1 MKILNIIVIAV
12 ISIFLASCTKG
23 KQEEEVKGSRVE
35 EQGNENIELTQEQ
48 IKTVGIKLGK
58 VENRPLNNV
67 VRANGELQLNPQDMA
82 DVTSL
87 VGGVVRKIYVTE
99 GQQVKAGQVVAH
111 IENTEIVGLQK
122 DYLIAV
128 KETYV
133 THQELLRQ
141 KTLASQKAGV
151 EKTLQQASAAYEMAL
166 ARQTGLYN
174 QLRQIGININLV
186 KQGKIIRQISIT
198 APISGIVTKISV
210 RSGSYTESAQSLM
223 QVANNVAVF
232 CKLNVFERNISQ
244 IAKGQK
250 VDFVITNSPNMHF
263 KGTVREINR
272 SMNSDT
278 KAISVHV
285 GIDAKNTAELIPGM
299 HVTGIISMGK
309 QNVPALPDDAIVN
322 ANGKQY
328 VFVLDKT
335 QKEGNN
341 IKYQFKQVEVAAG
354 VSELGYTQVNFIAPI
369 SMDAT
374 VVTSNAFYIASMTAD
389 HGEE

>member
-1 MKILNIIVIAV
+1 MKTLNIIIIAV

-23 KQEEEVKGSRVE
+23 KQEEVKENKVE
-35 EQGNENIELTQEQ
+35 EQGNETIELTQEQ
-48 IKTVGIKLGK
+48 IKTVGITLGK

-87 VGGVVRKIYVTE
+87 VGGVVRKVYVTE

-128 KETYV
+128 KETNV

-174 QLRQIGININLV
+174 QLRQIGINTNLV
-186 KQGKIIRQISIT
+186 KQGKIIRQVSIS

-210 RSGSYTESAQSLM
+210 KSGSYIESSQSLM
-223 QVANNVAVF
+223 QVANNAAVF
-232 CKLNVFERNISQ
+232 CNLNVFERNISQ
-244 IAKGQK
+244 VAKGQE
-250 VDFVITNSPNMHF
+250 VDFVITNSPKVYF
-263 KGTVREINR
+263 KGTVKEINR
-272 SMNSDT
+272 SMDSDT

-285 GIDAKNTAELIPGM
+285 GIDAKNATELIPGM
-299 HVTGIISMGK
+299 YVTGIISMGK

-328 VFVLDKT
+328 VFVLDKRH
-335 QKEGNN
+335 KEGNDV
-341 IKYQFKQVEVAAG
+341 KFQFKQVEVVAG
-354 VSELGYTQVNFIAPI
+354 VSELGYTQVDFVTPI
-369 SMDAT
+369 SKDAT

>member
-1 MKILNIIVIAV
+1 MKTLNIIIIAV

-23 KQEEEVKGSRVE
+23 KQEEVKENKVE
-35 EQGNENIELTQEQ
+35 EQGNETIELTQEQ
-48 IKTVGIKLGK
+48 IKTVGITLGK

-82 DVTSL
+82 DITSL
-87 VGGVVRKIYVTE
+87 VGGVVRKVYVTE

-128 KETYV
+128 KETNV

-174 QLRQIGININLV
+174 QLRQIGINTNLV
-186 KQGKIIRQISIT
+186 KQGKIIRQVSIS

-210 RSGSYTESAQSLM
+210 KSGSYIESSQSLM
-223 QVANNVAVF
+223 QVANNAAVF
-232 CKLNVFERNISQ
+232 CNLNVFERNISQ
-244 IAKGQK
+244 VAKGQE
-250 VDFVITNSPNMHF
+250 VDFVITNSPKVYF
-263 KGTVREINR
+263 KGTVKEINR
-272 SMNSDT
+272 SMDSDT

-285 GIDAKNTAELIPGM
+285 GIDAKNATELIPGM
-299 HVTGIISMGK
+299 YVTGIISMGK

-328 VFVLDKT
+328 VFVLDKRH
-335 QKEGNN
+335 KEGNDV
-341 IKYQFKQVEVAAG
+341 KFQFKQVEVVAG
-354 VSELGYTQVNFIAPI
+354 VSELGYTQVDFVTPI
-369 SMDAT
+369 SKDAT

>member
-1 MKILNIIVIAV
+1 MKTFNIIIIAV

-23 KQEEEVKGSRVE
+23 KQEEVKENKVE
-35 EQGNENIELTQEQ
+35 EQGYETIELTQEQ
-48 IKTVGIKLGK
+48 IKTVGITLGK
-58 VENRPLNNV
+58 VESRSLNNV
-67 VRANGELQLNPQDMA
+67 IRANGELQLNPQDMA

-99 GQQVKAGQVVAH
+99 GQLVKAGQVVAH

-128 KETYV
+128 KETNV

-174 QLRQIGININLV
+174 QLRQIGINTNLV
-186 KQGKIIRQISIT
+186 KQGRIIRQVAIS
-198 APISGIVTKISV
+198 APISGIVTKISIK
-210 RSGSYTESAQSLM
+210 SGSYTESSQSLM
-223 QVANNVAVF
+223 QVANNAAVF
-232 CKLNVFERNISQ
+232 CNLNVFERNINQ
-244 IAKGQK
+244 VAKGQK
-250 VDFVITNSPNMHF
+250 VDFVITNSPNIHF
-263 KGTVREINR
+263 KGTVREINP
-272 SMNSDT
+272 SMDSDT
-278 KAISVHV
+278 KAISVRV
-285 GIDAKNTAELIPGM
+285 GIDTKNITELIPGM
-299 HVTGIISMGK
+299 YVTGIISMGK

-328 VFVLDKT
+328 VFVLEKKH
-335 QKEGNN
+335 KEGNDV
-341 IKYQFKQVEVAAG
+341 KYQFKQMEVVAG
-354 VSELGYTQVNFIAPI
+354 VSELGYTQIDFVAPI
-369 SMDAT
+369 SKNAT

>member
-1 MKILNIIVIAV
+1 MKTFNIIIIAV

-23 KQEEEVKGSRVE
+23 KQEEVKENKVE
-35 EQGNENIELTQEQ
+35 EQGYETIELTQEQ
-48 IKTVGIKLGK
+48 IKTVGITLGK
-58 VENRPLNNV
+58 VESRSLNNV
-67 VRANGELQLNPQDMA
+67 IRANGELQLNPQDMA

-99 GQQVKAGQVVAH
+99 GQLVKAGQVVAH

-128 KETYV
+128 KETNV

-174 QLRQIGININLV
+174 QLRQIGINTNLV
-186 KQGKIIRQISIT
+186 KQGRIIRKVAIS
-198 APISGIVTKISV
+198 APISGIVTKISIK
-210 RSGSYTESAQSLM
+210 SGSYTESSQSLM
-223 QVANNVAVF
+223 QVANNAAVF
-232 CKLNVFERNISQ
+232 CNLNVFERNINQ
-244 IAKGQK
+244 VAKGQK
-250 VDFVITNSPNMHF
+250 VDFVITNSPNIHF

-272 SMNSDT
+272 SMDSDT
-278 KAISVHV
+278 KAISVRV
-285 GIDAKNTAELIPGM
+285 GIDTKNITELIPGM
-299 HVTGIISMGK
+299 YVTGIISMGK

-328 VFVLDKT
+328 VFVLEKKH
-335 QKEGNN
+335 KEGNDV
-341 IKYQFKQVEVAAG
+341 KYQFKQMEVVAG
-354 VSELGYTQVNFIAPI
+354 VSELGYTQIDFVAPI
-369 SMDAT
+369 SKNAT

>member
-1 MKILNIIVIAV
+1 MKTLNIIIIAV

-23 KQEEEVKGSRVE
+23 KQEEVKENKVE
-35 EQGNENIELTQEQ
+35 EQGNETIELTQEQ
-48 IKTVGIKLGK
+48 IKTVGITLGK

-87 VGGVVRKIYVTE
+87 VGGVVRKVYVTE

-128 KETYV
+128 KETNV

-174 QLRQIGININLV
+174 QLRQIGLNTNLV
-186 KQGKIIRQISIT
+186 KQGKIKRQVSIS

-210 RSGSYTESAQSLM
+210 KSGSYIESSQSLM
-223 QVANNVAVF
+223 QVANNAAVF
-232 CKLNVFERNISQ
+232 CNLNVFERNISQ
-244 IAKGQK
+244 VAKGQE
-250 VDFVITNSPNMHF
+250 VDFVITNSPKVYF
-263 KGTVREINR
+263 KGTVKEINR
-272 SMNSDT
+272 SMDSDT

-285 GIDAKNTAELIPGM
+285 GIDAKNATELTPGM
-299 HVTGIISMGK
+299 YVTGIISMGK

-328 VFVLDKT
+328 VFVLDKRH
-335 QKEGNN
+335 KEGNDV
-341 IKYQFKQVEVAAG
+341 KFQFKQVEVVAG
-354 VSELGYTQVNFIAPI
+354 VSELGYTQVDFVTPI
-369 SMDAT
+369 SKDAT

>member
-1 MKILNIIVIAV
+1 MKTFNIIIIAV

-23 KQEEEVKGSRVE
+23 KQEEVKENKVE
-35 EQGNENIELTQEQ
+35 EQGYETIELTQEQ
-48 IKTVGIKLGK
+48 IKTVGITLGK
-58 VENRPLNNV
+58 VESRSLNNV
-67 VRANGELQLNPQDMA
+67 IRANGELQLNPQDMA

-87 VGGVVRKIYVTE
+87 EGGVVRKIYVTE
-99 GQQVKAGQVVAH
+99 GQLVKAGQVVAH

-128 KETYV
+128 KETNV

-174 QLRQIGININLV
+174 QLRQIGINTNLV
-186 KQGKIIRQISIT
+186 KQGRIIRQVAIS
-198 APISGIVTKISV
+198 APISGIVTKISIK
-210 RSGSYTESAQSLM
+210 SGSYTESSQSLM
-223 QVANNVAVF
+223 QVANNAAVF
-232 CKLNVFERNISQ
+232 CNLNVFERNINQ
-244 IAKGQK
+244 VAKGQK
-250 VDFVITNSPNMHF
+250 VDFVITNSPNIHF

-272 SMNSDT
+272 SMDSDT
-278 KAISVHV
+278 KAISVRV
-285 GIDAKNTAELIPGM
+285 GIDTKNITELIPGM
-299 HVTGIISMGK
+299 YVTGIISMGK

-328 VFVLDKT
+328 VFVLEKKH
-335 QKEGNN
+335 KEGNDV
-341 IKYQFKQVEVAAG
+341 KYQFKQMEVVAG
-354 VSELGYTQVNFIAPI
+354 VSELGYTQIDFVAPI
-369 SMDAT
+369 SKNAT

>member
-1 MKILNIIVIAV
+1 MKTFNIIIIAV

-23 KQEEEVKGSRVE
+23 KQEEVKENKVE
-35 EQGNENIELTQEQ
+35 EQGYETIELTQEQ
-48 IKTVGIKLGK
+48 IKTVGITLGK
-58 VENRPLNNV
+58 VESRSLNNV
-67 VRANGELQLNPQDMA
+67 IRANGELQLNPQDMA

-87 VGGVVRKIYVTE
+87 VEGVVRKIYVTE
-99 GQQVKAGQVVAH
+99 GQLVKAGQVVAH

-128 KETYV
+128 KETNV

-174 QLRQIGININLV
+174 QLRQIGINTNLV
-186 KQGKIIRQISIT
+186 KQGRIIRQVAIS
-198 APISGIVTKISV
+198 APISGIVTKISIK
-210 RSGSYTESAQSLM
+210 SGSYTESSQSLM
-223 QVANNVAVF
+223 QVANNAAVF
-232 CKLNVFERNISQ
+232 CNLNVFERNINQ
-244 IAKGQK
+244 VAKGQK
-250 VDFVITNSPNMHF
+250 VDFVITNSPNIHF

-272 SMNSDT
+272 SMDSDT
-278 KAISVHV
+278 KAISVRV
-285 GIDAKNTAELIPGM
+285 GIDTKNITELIPGM
-299 HVTGIISMGK
+299 YVTGIISMGK

-328 VFVLDKT
+328 VFVLEKKH
-335 QKEGNN
+335 KEGNDV
-341 IKYQFKQVEVAAG
+341 KYQFKQMEVVAG
-354 VSELGYTQVNFIAPI
+354 VSELGYTQIDFVAPI
-369 SMDAT
+369 SKNAT

>member
-1 MKILNIIVIAV
+1 MKTLNIISIAV
-12 ISIFLASCTKG
+12 ISIFLASCTKS
-23 KQEEEVKGSRVE
+23 KQEEVKENKVE
-35 EQGNENIELTQEQ
+35 EQGNETIELSQEQ
-48 IKTVGIKLGK
+48 IKTVGITLGK

-128 KETYV
+128 KETSV

-174 QLRQIGININLV
+174 QLRQIGINTNLV
-186 KQGKIIRQISIT
+186 KQGKIIRQVSISV
-198 APISGIVTKISV
+198 PISGIVTKISV
-210 RSGSYTESAQSLM
+210 KSGSYIESSQSLM
-223 QVANNVAVF
+223 QVANNAAVF
-232 CKLNVFERNISQ
+232 CNLNVFERNISQ
-244 IAKGQK
+244 VAKGQK
-250 VDFVITNSPNMHF
+250 VDFVITNSPKVHF
-263 KGTVREINR
+263 KGTVKEINR

-285 GIDAKNTAELIPGM
+285 GIDAKNATELIPGM
-299 HVTGIISMGK
+299 YVTGIISMGK

-328 VFVLDKT
+328 VFVLVKKH
-335 QKEGNN
+335 KEGNDV
-341 IKYQFKQVEVAAG
+341 KFQFKQVEVVAG
-354 VSELGYTQVNFIAPI
+354 VSELGYTQVDFVTPI
-369 SMDAT
+369 SKDAT

-389 HGEE
+389 HEEE

>member
-1 MKILNIIVIAV
+1 MKTFNIIIIAV

-23 KQEEEVKGSRVE
+23 KQEEVKENKVE
-35 EQGNENIELTQEQ
+35 EQGYEIIELTQEQ
-48 IKTVGIKLGK
+48 IKTVGITLGK
-58 VENRPLNNV
+58 VESRSLNNV
-67 VRANGELQLNPQDMA
+67 IRANGELQLNPQDMA

-99 GQQVKAGQVVAH
+99 GQLVKAGQVVAH

-128 KETYV
+128 KETNV

-174 QLRQIGININLV
+174 QLRQIGINTNLV
-186 KQGKIIRQISIT
+186 KQGRIIRQVAIS
-198 APISGIVTKISV
+198 APISGIVTKISIK
-210 RSGSYTESAQSLM
+210 SGSYTESSQSLM
-223 QVANNVAVF
+223 QVANNAAVF
-232 CKLNVFERNISQ
+232 CNLNVFERNINQ
-244 IAKGQK
+244 VAKGQK
-250 VDFVITNSPNMHF
+250 VDFVITNSPNIHF

-272 SMNSDT
+272 SMDSET
-278 KAISVHV
+278 KAISVRV
-285 GIDAKNTAELIPGM
+285 GIDTKNITELIPGM
-299 HVTGIISMGK
+299 YVTGIISMGK

-328 VFVLDKT
+328 VFVLEKKH
-335 QKEGNN
+335 KEGNDV
-341 IKYQFKQVEVAAG
+341 KYQFKQMEVVAG
-354 VSELGYTQVNFIAPI
+354 VSELGYTQIDFVAPI
-369 SMDAT
+369 SKNAT

>member
-1 MKILNIIVIAV
+1 MKTFNIIIIAV

-23 KQEEEVKGSRVE
+23 KQEEVKENKVE
-35 EQGNENIELTQEQ
+35 EQGYETIELTQEQ

-58 VENRPLNNV
+58 VESRSLNNV
-67 VRANGELQLNPQDMA
+67 IRANGELQLNPQDMA

-99 GQQVKAGQVVAH
+99 GQLVKAGQVVAH

-128 KETYV
+128 KETNV

-174 QLRQIGININLV
+174 QLRQIGINTNLV
-186 KQGKIIRQISIT
+186 KQGRIIRQVAIS
-198 APISGIVTKISV
+198 APISGIVTKISIK
-210 RSGSYTESAQSLM
+210 SGSYTESSQSLM
-223 QVANNVAVF
+223 QVANNAAVF
-232 CKLNVFERNISQ
+232 CNLNVFERNINQ
-244 IAKGQK
+244 VAKGQK
-250 VDFVITNSPNMHF
+250 VDFVITNSPNIHF

-272 SMNSDT
+272 SMDSDT
-278 KAISVHV
+278 KAISVRV
-285 GIDAKNTAELIPGM
+285 GIDTKNITELIPGM
-299 HVTGIISMGK
+299 YVTGIISMGK

-328 VFVLDKT
+328 VFVLEKKH
-335 QKEGNN
+335 KEGNDV
-341 IKYQFKQVEVAAG
+341 KYQFKQMEVVAG
-354 VSELGYTQVNFIAPI
+354 VSELGYTQIDFVAPI
-369 SMDAT
+369 SKNAT

>member
-1 MKILNIIVIAV
+1 MKAINIIIIAV
-12 ISIFLASCTKG
+12 VSIFLASCTKG
-23 KQEEEVKGSRVE
+23 KQEEVKENKVE
-35 EQGNENIELTQEQ
+35 EQSSESIELTQEQ
-48 IKTVGIKLGK
+48 IKTVGITLGK

-128 KETYV
+128 KETGV

-174 QLRQIGININLV
+174 QLRQIGINTNLV
-186 KQGKIIRQISIT
+186 KQGKIIRQVSIS

-210 RSGSYTESAQSLM
+210 KSGSYIESSQSLM
-223 QVANNVAVF
+223 QVANNAAVF
-232 CKLNVFERNISQ
+232 CNLNVFERNISQ
-244 IAKGQK
+244 VAKGQE
-250 VDFVITNSPNMHF
+250 VDFVITNSPKVHF
-263 KGTVREINR
+263 KGTVKEINR
-272 SMNSDT
+272 SMDSDT

-285 GIDAKNTAELIPGM
+285 GIDAKNATELIPGM
-299 HVTGIISMGK
+299 YVTGIISMGK

-328 VFVLDKT
+328 VFVLDKRH
-335 QKEGNN
+335 KEGNDV
-341 IKYQFKQVEVAAG
+341 KFQFKQVEVVAG
-354 VSELGYTQVNFIAPI
+354 VSELGYTQVDFVTPI
-369 SMDAT
+369 SKDAT

>member
-1 MKILNIIVIAV
+1 MKTFNIIIIAV

-23 KQEEEVKGSRVE
+23 KQEEVKENKVE
-35 EQGNENIELTQEQ
+35 EQGYETIELTQEQ
-48 IKTVGIKLGK
+48 IKTVGITLGK
-58 VENRPLNNV
+58 VESCSLNNV
-67 VRANGELQLNPQDMA
+67 IRANGELQLNPQDMA

-99 GQQVKAGQVVAH
+99 GQLVKAGQVVAH

-128 KETYV
+128 KETNV

-174 QLRQIGININLV
+174 QLRQIGINTNLV
-186 KQGKIIRQISIT
+186 KQGRIIRQVAIS
-198 APISGIVTKISV
+198 APISGIVTKISIK
-210 RSGSYTESAQSLM
+210 SGSYTESSQSLM
-223 QVANNVAVF
+223 QVANNAAVF
-232 CKLNVFERNISQ
+232 CNLNVFERNINQ
-244 IAKGQK
+244 VAKGQK
-250 VDFVITNSPNMHF
+250 VDFVITNSPNIHF

-272 SMNSDT
+272 SMDSDT
-278 KAISVHV
+278 KAISVRV
-285 GIDAKNTAELIPGM
+285 GIDTKNITELIPGM
-299 HVTGIISMGK
+299 YVTGIISMGK

-328 VFVLDKT
+328 VFVLEKNT
-335 QKEGNN
+335 K
-341 IKYQFKQVEVAAG
+341 KA
-354 VSELGYTQVNFIAPI
+354 
-369 SMDAT
+369 
-374 VVTSNAFYIASMTAD
+374 MT
-389 HGEE
+389 

>member
-1 MKILNIIVIAV
+1 MKTINIIIIAV
-12 ISIFLASCTKG
+12 VSIFLASCTKG
-23 KQEEEVKGSRVE
+23 KQEEVKENKVE
-35 EQGNENIELTQEQ
+35 AQGNETIELSLEQ
-48 IKTVGIKLGK
+48 IKTVGITLGK
-58 VENRPLNNV
+58 IENRPLNNV

-128 KETYV
+128 KETSV

-151 EKTLQQASAAYEMAL
+151 EKNLQQASAAYEMAL
-166 ARQTGLYN
+166 VRQTGLYN
-174 QLRQIGININLV
+174 QLRQIGINTNLV
-186 KQGKIIRQISIT
+186 KQGKIIRQVSIS
-198 APISGIVTKISV
+198 APISGIVTKISIK
-210 RSGSYTESAQSLM
+210 SGSYIESSQSLM
-223 QVANNVAVF
+223 QVANNAAVF
-232 CKLNVFERNISQ
+232 CNLNVFERNISQ
-244 IAKGQK
+244 VAKGQK
-250 VDFVITNSPNMHF
+250 VDFVITNSPKVHF
-263 KGTVREINR
+263 KGTVKEINR
-272 SMNSDT
+272 SMDSDT

-285 GIDAKNTAELIPGM
+285 GIDAKNATELIPGM
-299 HVTGIISMGK
+299 YVTGIISIDK

-328 VFVLDKT
+328 VFVLDKKH
-335 QKEGNN
+335 KEGNDV
-341 IKYQFKQVEVAAG
+341 KFQFKQVEVVAG
-354 VSELGYTQVNFIAPI
+354 VSELGYTQVHLVTPI
-369 SMDAT
+369 SKDAT

>member
-1 MKILNIIVIAV
+1 MKTLNIIIIAV

-23 KQEEEVKGSRVE
+23 KQEEVKENKVE
-35 EQGNENIELTQEQ
+35 EQGNETIELTQEQ
-48 IKTVGIKLGK
+48 IKTVGITLGK

-87 VGGVVRKIYVTE
+87 VGGVVRKVYVTE

-128 KETYV
+128 KETNV

-174 QLRQIGININLV
+174 QLRQIGINTNLV
-186 KQGKIIRQISIT
+186 KQGKIIRQVSIP

-210 RSGSYTESAQSLM
+210 KSGSYIESSQSLM
-223 QVANNVAVF
+223 QVANNAAVF
-232 CKLNVFERNISQ
+232 CNLNVFERNISQ
-244 IAKGQK
+244 VAKGQE
-250 VDFVITNSPNMHF
+250 VDFVITISPKVHF
-263 KGTVREINR
+263 KGTVKEINR
-272 SMNSDT
+272 SMDSDT

-285 GIDAKNTAELIPGM
+285 GIDAKNATELIPGM
-299 HVTGIISMGK
+299 YVTGIISMGK

-328 VFVLDKT
+328 VFVLDKRH
-335 QKEGNN
+335 KEGNDV
-341 IKYQFKQVEVAAG
+341 KFQFKQVEVVAG
-354 VSELGYTQVNFIAPI
+354 VSELGYTQVDFVTPI
-369 SMDAT
+369 SKDAT

>member
-1 MKILNIIVIAV
+1 MKTFNIIIIAV

-23 KQEEEVKGSRVE
+23 KQEEVKENKVE
-35 EQGNENIELTQEQ
+35 EQGYETIELTQEQ

-99 GQQVKAGQVVAH
+99 GQLVKAGQVVAH

-128 KETYV
+128 KETNV

-174 QLRQIGININLV
+174 QLRQIGINTNLV
-186 KQGKIIRQISIT
+186 KQGRIIRQVAIS
-198 APISGIVTKISV
+198 APISGIVTKISIK
-210 RSGSYTESAQSLM
+210 SGSYTESSQSLM
-223 QVANNVAVF
+223 QVANNAAVF
-232 CKLNVFERNISQ
+232 CNLNVFERNINQ
-244 IAKGQK
+244 VAKGQK
-250 VDFVITNSPNMHF
+250 VDFVITNSPNIHF

-272 SMNSDT
+272 SMDSDT
-278 KAISVHV
+278 KAISVRV
-285 GIDAKNTAELIPGM
+285 GIDTKNITELIPGM
-299 HVTGIISMGK
+299 YVTGIISMGK

-328 VFVLDKT
+328 VFVLEKKH
-335 QKEGNN
+335 KEGNDV
-341 IKYQFKQVEVAAG
+341 KYQFKQMEVVAG
-354 VSELGYTQVNFIAPI
+354 VSELGYTQIDFVAPI
-369 SMDAT
+369 SKNAT

>member
-1 MKILNIIVIAV
+1 MKTFNIIIIAV

-23 KQEEEVKGSRVE
+23 KQEEVKENKVE
-35 EQGNENIELTQEQ
+35 EQGYEIIELTQEQ
-48 IKTVGIKLGK
+48 IKTVGITLGK
-58 VENRPLNNV
+58 VESRSLNNV
-67 VRANGELQLNPQDMA
+67 IRANGELQLNPQDMA

-99 GQQVKAGQVVAH
+99 GQLVKAGQVVAH

-128 KETYV
+128 KETNV

-174 QLRQIGININLV
+174 QLRQIGINTNLV
-186 KQGKIIRQISIT
+186 KQGRIIRQVAIS
-198 APISGIVTKISV
+198 APISGIVTKISIK
-210 RSGSYTESAQSLM
+210 SGSYTESSQSLM
-223 QVANNVAVF
+223 QVANNAAVF
-232 CKLNVFERNISQ
+232 CNLNVFERNINQ
-244 IAKGQK
+244 VAKGQK
-250 VDFVITNSPNMHF
+250 VDFVITNSPNIHF

-272 SMNSDT
+272 SMDSDT
-278 KAISVHV
+278 KAISVRV
-285 GIDAKNTAELIPGM
+285 GIDTKNITELIPGM
-299 HVTGIISMGK
+299 YVTGIISMGK

-328 VFVLDKT
+328 VFVLEKKH
-335 QKEGNN
+335 KEGNDV
-341 IKYQFKQVEVAAG
+341 KYQFKQMEVVAG
-354 VSELGYTQVNFIAPI
+354 VSELGYTQIDFVAPI
-369 SMDAT
+369 SKNAT

>member
-1 MKILNIIVIAV
+1 MKTFNIIIIAV

-23 KQEEEVKGSRVE
+23 KQEEVKENKVE
-35 EQGNENIELTQEQ
+35 EQGYETIELTQEQ
-48 IKTVGIKLGK
+48 IKTVGITLGK
-58 VENRPLNNV
+58 VESRSLNNV
-67 VRANGELQLNPQDMA
+67 IRANGELQLNPQDMA

-99 GQQVKAGQVVAH
+99 GQLVKAGQVVAH

-128 KETYV
+128 KETNV

-141 KTLASQKAGV
+141 KTLASQKAGG

-174 QLRQIGININLV
+174 QLRQIGINTNLV
-186 KQGKIIRQISIT
+186 KQGRIIRQVAIS
-198 APISGIVTKISV
+198 APISGIVTKISIK
-210 RSGSYTESAQSLM
+210 SGSYTESSQSLM
-223 QVANNVAVF
+223 QVANNAAVF
-232 CKLNVFERNISQ
+232 CNLNVFERNINQ
-244 IAKGQK
+244 VAKGQK
-250 VDFVITNSPNMHF
+250 VDFVITNSPNIHF

-272 SMNSDT
+272 SMDSDT
-278 KAISVHV
+278 KAISVRV
-285 GIDAKNTAELIPGM
+285 GIDTKNITELIPGM
-299 HVTGIISMGK
+299 YVTGIISMGK

-328 VFVLDKT
+328 VFVLEKKH
-335 QKEGNN
+335 KEGNDV
-341 IKYQFKQVEVAAG
+341 KYQFKQMEVVAG
-354 VSELGYTQVNFIAPI
+354 VSELGYTQIDFVAPI
-369 SMDAT
+369 SKNAT

>member
-1 MKILNIIVIAV
+1 MKTFNIIIIAV

-23 KQEEEVKGSRVE
+23 KQEEVKENKVE
-35 EQGNENIELTQEQ
+35 EQGYETIELTQEQ
-48 IKTVGIKLGK
+48 IKTVGITLGK
-58 VENRPLNNV
+58 VESRSLNNV
-67 VRANGELQLNPQDMA
+67 IRANGELQLNPQDMA

-99 GQQVKAGQVVAH
+99 GQLVKAGQVVAH

-128 KETYV
+128 KETNV

-174 QLRQIGININLV
+174 QLRQIDINTNLV
-186 KQGKIIRQISIT
+186 KQGRIIRQVAIS
-198 APISGIVTKISV
+198 APISGIVTKI
-210 RSGSYTESAQSLM
+210 RIKSGSYTESSQSLM
-223 QVANNVAVF
+223 QVANNAAVF
-232 CKLNVFERNISQ
+232 CNLNVFERNINQ
-244 IAKGQK
+244 VAKGQK
-250 VDFVITNSPNMHF
+250 VDFVITNSPNIHF

-272 SMNSDT
+272 SMDSDT
-278 KAISVHV
+278 KAISVRV
-285 GIDAKNTAELIPGM
+285 GIDTKNITELIPGM
-299 HVTGIISMGK
+299 YVTGIISMGK

-328 VFVLDKT
+328 VFVLEKNT
-335 QKEGNN
+335 K
-341 IKYQFKQVEVAAG
+341 KA
-354 VSELGYTQVNFIAPI
+354 
-369 SMDAT
+369 
-374 VVTSNAFYIASMTAD
+374 MT
-389 HGEE
+389 

>member
-1 MKILNIIVIAV
+1 MKTFNIIIIAV

-23 KQEEEVKGSRVE
+23 KQEEVKENKVE
-35 EQGNENIELTQEQ
+35 EQGYETIELTQEQ
-48 IKTVGIKLGK
+48 IKTVGITLGK
-58 VENRPLNNV
+58 VESRSLNNV
-67 VRANGELQLNPQDMA
+67 IRANGELQLNPQDMA

-99 GQQVKAGQVVAH
+99 GQLVKAGQVVAH

-128 KETYV
+128 KETNV

-174 QLRQIGININLV
+174 QLRQIGINTNLV
-186 KQGKIIRQISIT
+186 KQGRIIRQVAIS
-198 APISGIVTKISV
+198 APISGIVTKISIK
-210 RSGSYTESAQSLM
+210 SESYTESSQSLM
-223 QVANNVAVF
+223 QVANNAAVF
-232 CKLNVFERNISQ
+232 CNLNVFERNINQ
-244 IAKGQK
+244 VAKGQK
-250 VDFVITNSPNMHF
+250 VDFVITNSPNIHF

-272 SMNSDT
+272 SMDSDT
-278 KAISVHV
+278 KAISVRV
-285 GIDAKNTAELIPGM
+285 GIDTKNITELIPGM
-299 HVTGIISMGK
+299 YVTGIISMGK

-328 VFVLDKT
+328 VFVLEKKH
-335 QKEGNN
+335 KEGNDV
-341 IKYQFKQVEVAAG
+341 KYQFKQMEVVAG
-354 VSELGYTQVNFIAPI
+354 VSELGYTQIDFVAPI
-369 SMDAT
+369 SKNAT

>member
-1 MKILNIIVIAV
+1 MKTINIIIIAV
-12 ISIFLASCTKG
+12 VSIFLASCTKG
-23 KQEEEVKGSRVE
+23 KQEEVKENKVE
-35 EQGNENIELTQEQ
+35 AQGNETIELSLEQ
-48 IKTVGIKLGK
+48 IKTVGITLGK
-58 VENRPLNNV
+58 IENRPLNNV

-128 KETYV
+128 KETSV
-133 THQELLRQ
+133 AHQELLRQ

-166 ARQTGLYN
+166 VRQTGLYN
-174 QLRQIGININLV
+174 QLRQIGINTNLV
-186 KQGKIIRQISIT
+186 KQGKIIRQVSIS
-198 APISGIVTKISV
+198 APISGIVTKISIK
-210 RSGSYTESAQSLM
+210 SGSYIESSQSLM
-223 QVANNVAVF
+223 QVANNAAVF
-232 CKLNVFERNISQ
+232 CNLNVFERNISQ
-244 IAKGQK
+244 VAKGQK
-250 VDFVITNSPNMHF
+250 VDFVITNSPKVHF
-263 KGTVREINR
+263 KGMVKEINR
-272 SMNSDT
+272 SMDSDT

-285 GIDAKNTAELIPGM
+285 GIDAKNATELIPGM
-299 HVTGIISMGK
+299 YVTGIISMGK

-328 VFVLDKT
+328 VFVLDKKH
-335 QKEGNN
+335 KEGNDV
-341 IKYQFKQVEVAAG
+341 KFQFKQVEVVAG
-354 VSELGYTQVNFIAPI
+354 VSELGYTQVHLVTPI
-369 SMDAT
+369 SKDAT

>member
-1 MKILNIIVIAV
+1 MKTFNIIIIAV

-23 KQEEEVKGSRVE
+23 KQEEVKENKVE
-35 EQGNENIELTQEQ
+35 ELGYETFELTQEQ
-48 IKTVGIKLGK
+48 IKTVGITLGK
-58 VENRPLNNV
+58 VESRSLNNV
-67 VRANGELQLNPQDMA
+67 IRANGELQLNPQDMA

-99 GQQVKAGQVVAH
+99 GQLVKAGQVVAH

-128 KETYV
+128 KETNV

-174 QLRQIGININLV
+174 QLRQIGINTNLV
-186 KQGKIIRQISIT
+186 KQGRIIRQVAIS
-198 APISGIVTKISV
+198 APISGIVTKISIK
-210 RSGSYTESAQSLM
+210 SGSYTESSQSLM
-223 QVANNVAVF
+223 QVANNAAVF
-232 CKLNVFERNISQ
+232 CNLNVFERNINQ
-244 IAKGQK
+244 VAKGQK
-250 VDFVITNSPNMHF
+250 VDFVITNSPNIHF

-272 SMNSDT
+272 SMDSDT
-278 KAISVHV
+278 KAISVRV
-285 GIDAKNTAELIPGM
+285 GIDTKNITELIPGM
-299 HVTGIISMGK
+299 YVTGIISMGK

-328 VFVLDKT
+328 VFVLEKKH
-335 QKEGNN
+335 KEGNDV
-341 IKYQFKQVEVAAG
+341 KYQFKQMEVVAG
-354 VSELGYTQVNFIAPI
+354 VSELGYTQIDFVAPI
-369 SMDAT
+369 SKNAT